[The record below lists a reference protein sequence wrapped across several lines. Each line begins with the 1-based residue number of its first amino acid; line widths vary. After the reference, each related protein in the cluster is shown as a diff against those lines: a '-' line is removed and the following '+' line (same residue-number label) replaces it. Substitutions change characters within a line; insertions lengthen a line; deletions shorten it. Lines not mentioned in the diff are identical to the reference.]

1 MVRWTIFMRY
11 AMTSDR
17 RLLLIAVT
25 PEDICHGESGIVA
38 GILDAGF
45 DYVHLRHPAA
55 SLAEVKAVIEDIPHR
70 LRRRLR
76 LHGHFGLVHEFN
88 LGGLHLNRRCPSPP
102 CGYQGPVSRSCHSVA
117 EVTEVAGEC
126 DYVTLSPIFPSIS
139 KPGYSAEFSPS
150 SLSSL
155 PAGKVVA
162 LGGLDGSRALSLESY
177 PFGGYAFLGAVWG
190 ASDPVATAAHIV
202 SLIKNRKQ

>member
-1 MVRWTIFMRY
+1 MGADPM
-11 AMTSDR
+11 
-17 RLLLIAVT
+17 LLIAVT
-25 PEDICHGESGIVA
+25 PHDPVDNEWHKVEALLQSGWHR
-38 GILDAGF
+38 
-45 DYVHLRHPAA
+45 VHLRHPD
-55 SLAEVKAVIEDIPHR
+55 STLADMRRIIESIDQKYHNRIV
-70 LRRRLR
+70 
-76 LHGHFGLVHEFN
+76 LHGHFDLINDFN